1 MSRTQLNSQL
11 AIVII
16 EKTMSVSVTGSV
28 FPRSLRVRGKSAMQN
43 FSHVA
48 SRQEISTKDNRPGLL
63 RVVSAGVTLRSGA
76 AEKWETAGDQR
87 WFLPVRQ
94 ATANRAKSLRQIGD
108 DARQRPGDPA
118 CLGLLDLAMN
128 LLLEKCGKMHQQ
140 QCGLGML
147 TPDNVALV
155 PVGDGSAND
164 QWELLLL
171 DHGFVFSSE
180 KSPFKPP
187 WVSNPPQAGL
197 PLWEFDDVLE
207 QQWRAGSRFDAV
219 GDVRLLVRLFQGLLT
234 DRWQKTVLSP
244 AEVTALKSQSSK
256 LWKILDTALKKP
268 DATLSDLQELANT
281 PLSSH
286 FRRPLKPVHTQPKSQ
301 APLLFAALVALVACG
316 GGAGYYFWKTSQ
328 AEVAA
333 SNSNGNG
340 TEAPGERTVGPPE
353 PIDGSVKDGKS
364 GDPSRSSGAIDYS
377 VAIRQITDDWKPNLP
392 DNDLL
397 SRNASLSTM
406 LVQWRSEFAVAQEQ
420 FRSKQTPELWRN
432 SWKELQRL
440 TQQILE
446 SDHVPQLPGLSDDNR
461 RDYGH
466 CMKFIIDLG
475 ASVDVPD
482 SYSESVSKA
491 KSLAA
496 AGTADSDAAA
506 P

>member
-1 MSRTQLNSQL
+1 
-11 AIVII
+11 
-16 EKTMSVSVTGSV
+16 
-28 FPRSLRVRGKSAMQN
+28 
-43 FSHVA
+43 
-48 SRQEISTKDNRPGLL
+48 
-63 RVVSAGVTLRSGA
+63 VVSAGVTLRSGA

-108 DARQRPGDPA
+108 EARQRPGDSA

-128 LLLEKCGKMHQQ
+128 LLLEKCGKLHQQ

-147 TPDNVALV
+147 TPDNVALL

-234 DRWQKTVLSP
+234 NRWQKTVLSP

-301 APLLFAALVALVACG
+301 APLLVTALVALIAC
-316 GGAGYYFWKTSQ
+316 GGAGYYSWTTSQ
-328 AEVAA
+328 TGLTV
-333 SNSNGNG
+333 NPPPQPPQPPPPPPPP
-340 TEAPGERTVGPPE
+340 PGP
-353 PIDGSVKDGKS
+353 
-364 GDPSRSSGAIDYS
+364 IDYS
-377 VAIRQITDDWKPNLP
+377 DAIRQITDDWKPNLP

-397 SRNASLSTM
+397 SRNASLSKM

-440 TQQILE
+440 TQEILG
-446 SDHVPQLPGLSDDNR
+446 SDHVPQLPGLSEENR